1 MSGFKE
7 LTFVEYD
14 FHNAEVMVDVDV
26 DTKEVIGIYTY
37 EDCIPELFEDAE
49 QEFEVKWQVGKT
61 NSLFHHVTT
70 DLEMAFK
77 ALCNEGFVCIG
88 EEEDEQIFI
97 SDLYLKYDLGHRI
110 ENY

>member
-7 LTFVEYD
+7 LTFQEIHE
-14 FHNAEVMVDVDV
+14 HNAEVMVDVDI

-37 EDCIPELFEDAE
+37 KDDKLLLFEDNE
-49 QEFEVKWQVGKT
+49 EEFMVKWQVGK
-61 NSLFHHVTT
+61 NKLFTHVTT

-77 ALCNEGFVCIG
+77 ALCNEGFICLG
-88 EEEDEQIFI
+88 EDEDEELFI
-97 SDLYLKYDLGHRI
+97 SDLLLKYDLGHRI